1 MTGDGRRN
9 FEPQSK
15 DEVAPKCNS
24 SDIETYVLTETEIMN
39 ISCNAYADPEDLI
52 FLWSLE
58 NSQGIISLQNWSSWD
73 MLSYS
78 VTDYGYGALSCWGQ
92 NSIGVQ
98 EYPCQFKL
106 LAASIPEAPHSCV
119 LSNLSSHFFSI
130 ECEPGYNGSLY
141 QEFHLEVYC
150 SKKENLKHNLTEVTT
165 PSFKVDGLSPGKTYV
180 LLIYSSNA
188 KGNSNSVA
196 LVATTLLSKEQR
208 TRNHGKFSNSRGRD
222 WYGSSAFKVKE
233 NLRGGNVYFPSP
245 NYLQNNVA
253 EEMGSLA
260 RETHKRAEIW
270 FQQDRAKVHTSRRSL
285 GILRELFPGYLL
297 SLQEDIA

>member
-1 MTGDGRRN
+1 
-9 FEPQSK
+9 
-15 DEVAPKCNS
+15 
-24 SDIETYVLTETEIMN
+24 MN
-39 ISCNAYADPEDLI
+39 VSCNAYAEPEDLI

-58 NSQGIISLQNWSSWD
+58 NSQGMINLQNWSSWH

-78 VTDYGYGALSCWGQ
+78 VTDYGYGTLSCWGQ

-98 EYPCQFKL
+98 EYPCQLKL

-150 SKKENLKHNLTEVTT
+150 SKKENLRHNLTEVTT
-165 PSFKVDGLSPGKTYV
+165 PSFKVDALSPGKTYV

-208 TRNHGKFSNSRGRD
+208 TS
-222 WYGSSAFKVKE
+222 
-233 NLRGGNVYFPSP
+233 
-245 NYLQNNVA
+245 
-253 EEMGSLA
+253 EEFHLNI
-260 RETHKRAEIW
+260 K
-270 FQQDRAKVHTSRRSL
+270 
-285 GILRELFPGYLL
+285 
-297 SLQEDIA
+297 IAS